1 MRALSHD
8 EIVDAFK
15 DLSDRL
21 GRKRVKAH
29 IYIVGGAAIALAFR
43 RSRRTFDVD
52 ALILEGHG
60 AVLEASR
67 EVARQRGWPDSWLNE
82 QATTYLPLNPDQ
94 RAKTVFA
101 SSHLVV
107 TGASPEHLLAMKL
120 RSGRQ
125 ADLTDIATLVDVL
138 QLSTAEE
145 VFGIHDAVFPSQPIG
160 EEQRRA
166 IEFFLQSHRKT

>member
-67 EVARQRGWPDSWLNE
+67 EVARQRGWAVGPTRGSMNR
-82 QATTYLPLNPDQ
+82 Q
-94 RAKTVFA
+94 RHTC
-101 SSHLVV
+101 
-107 TGASPEHLLAMKL
+107 T
-120 RSGRQ
+120 
-125 ADLTDIATLVDVL
+125 
-138 QLSTAEE
+138 
-145 VFGIHDAVFPSQPIG
+145 
-160 EEQRRA
+160 
-166 IEFFLQSHRKT
+166 

>member
-8 EIVDAFK
+8 DIVDAFK

-21 GRKRVKAH
+21 GRKRVKAQ

-67 EVARQRGWPDSWLNE
+67 EVARQRGLPESWLNE
-82 QATTYLPLNPDQ
+82 QATTYMPTNRDE

-101 SSHLVV
+101 SAHLVV
-107 TGASPEHLLAMKL
+107 TGASAEHLLAMKL
-120 RSGRQ
+120 RSARQ
-125 ADLTDIATLVDVL
+125 ADLADISTLVEVL

-145 VFGIHDAVFPSQPIG
+145 ALQVHDAVFPSQPIG

-166 IEFFLQSHRKT
+166 IESLLRSDRES

>member
-8 EIVDAFK
+8 DIVDALK
-15 DLSDRL
+15 DHSDRL
-21 GRKRVKAH
+21 GRKRVKAQ

-67 EVARQRGWPDSWLNE
+67 EVALRRGLPESWLDE
-82 QATTYLPLNPDQ
+82 QAMTYMPTNRDE

-101 SSHLVV
+101 SAHLVV
-107 TGASPEHLLAMKL
+107 TGASAGHLLAMKL

-125 ADLTDIATLVDVL
+125 ADLADISTLLELL
-138 QLSTAEE
+138 QLSTVEE
-145 VFGIHDAVFPSQPIG
+145 AFQVHDAVFPSQPIG
-160 EEQRRA
+160 EERRRA
-166 IEFFLQSHRKT
+166 IEPMLRSHQKS